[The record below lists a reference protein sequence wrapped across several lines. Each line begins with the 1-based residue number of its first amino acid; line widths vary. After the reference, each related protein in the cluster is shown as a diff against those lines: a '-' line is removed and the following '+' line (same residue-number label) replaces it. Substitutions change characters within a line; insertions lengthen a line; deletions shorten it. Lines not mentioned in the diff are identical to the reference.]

1 MDILS
6 EELKKILYIAC
17 VPIAV
22 LNFAAAIMVFV
33 NNRDW
38 VNIALFI
45 MMGFDFLLEFVSI
58 FAELHEEGK

>member
-1 MDILS
+1 MDI
-6 EELKKILYIAC
+6 LKKILYIAC

-22 LNFAAAIMVFV
+22 LDFAATIMVFV

-45 MMGFDFLLEFVSI
+45 MMGFNFLLEFISI
-58 FAELHEEGK
+58 FIELHEEDN

>member
-1 MDILS
+1 MDI
-6 EELKKILYIAC
+6 LKKILYIVC

-22 LNFAAAIMVFV
+22 LDFAAAIMVFV

-45 MMGFDFLLEFVSI
+45 MMGFNFLLEFISI
-58 FAELHEEGK
+58 FIELHEEDN

>member
-1 MDILS
+1 MDIL
-6 EELKKILYIAC
+6 KNILYIAC

-22 LNFAAAIMVFV
+22 LDFAAAIMVFV

-45 MMGFDFLLEFVSI
+45 MMGFNFLLEFISI
-58 FAELHEEGK
+58 FIELHEEDN